1 MLRARLRGHRGGDRG
16 QAIYFIEMGGECIGY
31 VEDQVEG
38 S

>member
-1 MLRARLRGHRGGDRG
+1 MLRTRLRGHRGGGRG
-16 QAIYFIEMGGECIGY
+16 QAINFIERGGECIGY